1 MRSEQNYVK
10 FAQQVGDI
18 LFEGQSPYNIPAFF
32 TELAKGLP
40 SSQCGSIDLKKIV
53 DSVTVAYNA
62 KVAEEKKN
70 AGGKAKGGKQKPKIA
85 AGKNIDNSRNNNP
98 AMVADLMGD
107 DDEYGDEYGE
117 YGDYGDESGTGT
129 GAAGT
134 GAKKVVEEQ
143 VDFM

>member
-18 LFEGQSPYNIPAFF
+18 LYEGQSPYNIPAFF
-32 TELAKGLP
+32 SELAKGLP
-40 SSQCGSIDLKKIV
+40 SSQIGSIDLKKIV

-62 KVAEEKKN
+62 KVAEEKK
-70 AGGKAKGGKQKPKIA
+70 AQGGKGKGGKQKPKIA

-107 DDEYGDEYGE
+107 EDDYGDEYGDD
-117 YGDYGDESGTGT
+117 YDYGNE
-129 GAAGT
+129 AG
-134 GAKKVVEEQ
+134 GNG
-143 VDFM
+143 